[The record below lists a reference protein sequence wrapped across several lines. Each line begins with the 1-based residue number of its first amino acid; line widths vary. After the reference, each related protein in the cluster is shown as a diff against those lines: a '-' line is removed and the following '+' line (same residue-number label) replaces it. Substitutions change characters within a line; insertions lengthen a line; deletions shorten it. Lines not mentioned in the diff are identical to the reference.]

1 MVFTRV
7 MTSSRAHAI
16 GAAFVAARARDR
28 PPERVTSPNM
38 RAASVAPA
46 PARIGAHRRAQTRA
60 SATSKRIVTTFAV
73 NTSAPAR
80 ERASGSNA
88 LLSAIDD
95 LRDRIDGLLPTEA
108 KTAAVRASYTAS
120 IGLRFAFFLSQGVLT
135 SRSNDERNVDVGAI
149 ASVVARVVLNTDE
162 SSSSATAPIVRK
174 TMDGGDMSEE
184 QAQEVSEFLE
194 QHMGA
199 IIDVFKRE
207 LEFVEN
213 GVYKFPYDMDPST
226 APAAQWNPLAVAAL
240 TRAHQRDQKV
250 VAERRK
256 EKKGQELRETYM
268 ADPKRYPDY
277 YLQNFHYQT
286 DGWLSAKSAQLY
298 DFQVETLFLGSADA
312 MRRRA
317 LPYIADFMRNR
328 DASTTKHLDVA
339 SGTGRFLSFV
349 RDNHP
354 ELQSTALELSPHY
367 LEATRKNNARFN
379 GKGGSLRLVE
389 ANAEDMP
396 LADEE
401 FDMVTNVY
409 LFHEL
414 PRAVR
419 KTVAKEMARVLKPGG
434 KLFFVDS
441 VQIGDGKENGME
453 GAFELALD
461 RFPAFNHEP
470 YYKDYAVTNL
480 IELFEEAGL
489 KHEATATAWVSK
501 TMVFSKPFDG
511 QQLEA
516 AATTMTVEAPVAE
529 VVVPEAVVETPAAIV
544 EEPTIA
550 ETAEVVE
557 DADDEPPVEGT
568 RKF

>member
-1 MVFTRV
+1 M
-7 MTSSRAHAI
+7 SIASHALSRARAPTAKAGMMI
-16 GAAFVAARARDR
+16 DGKKRRGASARA
-28 PPERVTSPNM
+28 
-38 RAASVAPA
+38 
-46 PARIGAHRRAQTRA
+46 RA
-60 SATSKRIVTTFAV
+60 SATER
-73 NTSAPAR
+73 AR
-80 ERASGSNA
+80 ERASDIA
-88 LLSAIDD
+88 VVASADD
-95 LRDRIDGLLPTEA
+95 VWQDVRKRFESLLPVEA
-108 KTAAVRASYTAS
+108 KTAAIRAAYTAS
-120 IGLRFAFFLSQGVLT
+120 IGVRFAFFLSTGVAT
-135 SRSNDERNVDVGAI
+135 SRATDGRDLDVGAI
-149 ASVVARVVLNTDE
+149 ASAVARVVLN
-162 SSSSATAPIVRK
+162 SSTTAEGSSNAATGTIVRK
-174 TMDGGDMSEE
+174 TMDGGEMSDA

-199 IIDVFKRE
+199 IVDVFKRE
-207 LEFVEN
+207 LEFVEA
-213 GVYKFPYDMDPST
+213 GTYKFPYDMDPST
-226 APAAQWNPLAVAAL
+226 APASQWNPLAVAAL
-240 TRAHQRDQKV
+240 SRAHQRDQMV
-250 VAERRK
+250 VSERRK
-256 EKKGQELRETYM
+256 EKKGQELRETYV

-328 DASTTKHLDVA
+328 DAKTTKHLDVA

-354 ELQSTALELSPHY
+354 ELQCTALELSPHY
-367 LEATRKNNARFN
+367 LEATRKNNERFSQ
-379 GKGGSLRLVE
+379 KGGSLRLVE

-396 LADEE
+396 LEDDE
-401 FDMVTNVY
+401 FDMITNVY

-419 KTVAKEMARVLKPGG
+419 LTVAKEMARVLKPGG

-441 VQIGDGKENGME
+441 VQIGDGKETGME

-480 IELFEEAGL
+480 IELFEQAGL

-511 QQLEA
+511 QKLGSTIKA
-516 AATTMTVEAPVAE
+516 AEQAVPV
-529 VVVPEAVVETPAAIV
+529 VEAVVV
-544 EEPTIA
+544 EESPSR
-550 ETAEVVE
+550 E
-557 DADDEPPVEGT
+557 DEGPKAEGT

>member
-1 MVFTRV
+1 MSRTPSAAPMRRGVK
-7 MTSSRAHAI
+7 TSAL
-16 GAAFVAARARDR
+16 D
-28 PPERVTSPNM
+28 
-38 RAASVAPA
+38 
-46 PARIGAHRRAQTRA
+46 
-60 SATSKRIVTTFAV
+60 
-73 NTSAPAR
+73 TSAPAS
-80 ERASGSNA
+80 RANP
-88 LLSAIDD
+88 LSFLED
-95 LRDRIDGLLPTEA
+95 LRTRIEDALPEEA
-108 KTAAVRASYTAS
+108 KKAALRAAYTSSA
-120 IGLRFAFFLSQGVLT
+120 GLRFAFFLSQGVAN
-135 SRSNDERNVDVGAI
+135 SRGTDGRDIDVGAI
-149 ASVVARVVLNTDE
+149 AQAVARVVMSDDGNGNA
-162 SSSSATAPIVRK
+162 SAGSATPIVRK
-174 TMDGGDMSEE
+174 TMDGSDMSEE
-184 QAQEVSEFLE
+184 QAQEVSGFLE

-199 IIDVFKRE
+199 ILDVFKRE
-207 LEFVEN
+207 CEFIEN
-213 GVYKFPYDMDPST
+213 GTYKFPYDMDPST
-226 APAAQWNPLAVAAL
+226 APATQWNPLAVSAL
-240 TRAHQRDQKV
+240 ANANARDQRV
-250 VAERRK
+250 VAERRNA
-256 EKKGQELRETYM
+256 KKGQELRETYV

-286 DGWLSAKSAQLY
+286 DGWLSAQSARLY
-298 DFQVETLFLGSADA
+298 DFQVEMLFLGSADA

-367 LEATRKNNARFN
+367 LESTRKLNKRFE

-396 LADEE
+396 LEDNE
-401 FDMVTNVY
+401 FDMITNVY

-419 KTVAKEMARVLKPGG
+419 MTVAKEMARVLKPGG

-480 IELFEEAGL
+480 VELFEEAGL
-489 KHEATATAWVSK
+489 RHEATATAWVSK

-511 QQLEA
+511 QDLPRA
-516 AATTMTVEAPVAE
+516 AELP
-529 VVVPEAVVETPAAIV
+529 VVVPQEVEPPAAVVEAVAEENSSETEIV
-544 EEPTIA
+544 G
-550 ETAEVVE
+550 
-557 DADDEPPVEGT
+557 DDEPEIGT

>member
-1 MVFTRV
+1 V
-7 MTSSRAHAI
+7 SALAN
-16 GAAFVAARARDR
+16 ANARD
-28 PPERVTSPNM
+28 
-38 RAASVAPA
+38 
-46 PARIGAHRRAQTRA
+46 
-60 SATSKRIVTTFAV
+60 
-73 NTSAPAR
+73 
-80 ERASGSNA
+80 
-88 LLSAIDD
+88 
-95 LRDRIDGLLPTEA
+95 
-108 KTAAVRASYTAS
+108 
-120 IGLRFAFFLSQGVLT
+120 
-135 SRSNDERNVDVGAI
+135 
-149 ASVVARVVLNTDE
+149 
-162 SSSSATAPIVRK
+162 
-174 TMDGGDMSEE
+174 
-184 QAQEVSEFLE
+184 
-194 QHMGA
+194 
-199 IIDVFKRE
+199 
-207 LEFVEN
+207 
-213 GVYKFPYDMDPST
+213 
-226 APAAQWNPLAVAAL
+226 
-240 TRAHQRDQKV
+240 QRV
-250 VAERRK
+250 VAERRNA
-256 EKKGQELRETYM
+256 KKGQELRETYV

-286 DGWLSAKSAQLY
+286 DGWLSAQSARLY
-298 DFQVETLFLGSADA
+298 DFQVEMLFLGSADA

-367 LEATRKNNARFN
+367 LEATRKLNKRFE

-396 LADEE
+396 LEDNE
-401 FDMVTNVY
+401 FDMITNVY

-419 KTVAKEMARVLKPGG
+419 VTVAKEMARVLKPGG

-453 GAFELALD
+453 GVFELAID

-480 IELFEEAGL
+480 VELFEDAGL
-489 KHEATATAWVSK
+489 RHEATATAWVSK

-511 QQLEA
+511 QDLPRA
-516 AATTMTVEAPVAE
+516 AELPVEVPQEMDSPVAAVEAITEEKPSAT
-529 VVVPEAVVETPAAIV
+529 ETV
-544 EEPTIA
+544 SE
-550 ETAEVVE
+550 
-557 DADDEPPVEGT
+557 DEPEIGT

>member
-1 MVFTRV
+1 MHAAPRAAHAQTA
-7 MTSSRAHAI
+7 RAHR
-16 GAAFVAARARDR
+16 GAR
-28 PPERVTSPNM
+28 S
-38 RAASVAPA
+38 
-46 PARIGAHRRAQTRA
+46 
-60 SATSKRIVTTFAV
+60 SATSTSASRCAVVRAV
-73 NTSAPAR
+73 NTSAPAS

-88 LLSAIDD
+88 LFGALED
-95 LRDRIDGLLPTEA
+95 LRERIDALLPTEA

-135 SRSNDERNVDVGAI
+135 SRATDERNLDVGAI
-149 ASVVARVVLNTDE
+149 ASTVARVVLNPNE

-184 QAQEVSEFLE
+184 QAQQVSEFLE
-194 QHMGA
+194 QHMAA

-250 VAERRK
+250 VTERRK

-349 RDNHP
+349 RDNYP

-401 FDMVTNVY
+401 FDMITNVY

-419 KTVAKEMARVLKPGG
+419 MTVAKEMARVLKPGG

-441 VQIGDGKENGME
+441 VQKGDGKENGME
-453 GAFELALD
+453 GAFDLALD

-470 YYKDYAVTNL
+470 YYKDYAVTDL

-511 QQLEA
+511 QKLET
-516 AATTMTVEAPVAE
+516 ATTMAAEAPEAD
-529 VVVPEAVVETPAAIV
+529 VVVPEMVVETPAAIV
-544 EEPTIA
+544 EEPIVA

-557 DADDEPPVEGT
+557 DKDDEGPVEGT

>member
-1 MVFTRV
+1 M
-7 MTSSRAHAI
+7 
-16 GAAFVAARARDR
+16 
-28 PPERVTSPNM
+28 
-38 RAASVAPA
+38 
-46 PARIGAHRRAQTRA
+46 
-60 SATSKRIVTTFAV
+60 
-73 NTSAPAR
+73 
-80 ERASGSNA
+80 
-88 LLSAIDD
+88 
-95 LRDRIDGLLPTEA
+95 
-108 KTAAVRASYTAS
+108 
-120 IGLRFAFFLSQGVLT
+120 
-135 SRSNDERNVDVGAI
+135 
-149 ASVVARVVLNTDE
+149 
-162 SSSSATAPIVRK
+162 
-174 TMDGGDMSEE
+174 
-184 QAQEVSEFLE
+184 
-194 QHMGA
+194 
-199 IIDVFKRE
+199 DVFKRE
-207 LEFVEN
+207 CEFIEN
-213 GVYKFPYDMDPST
+213 GTYKFPYDMDPST
-226 APAAQWNPLAVAAL
+226 APAAQWNPLAVSAL
-240 TRAHQRDQKV
+240 ANANARDQRV
-250 VAERRK
+250 VAERRNA
-256 EKKGQELRETYM
+256 KKGQELRETYV

-286 DGWLSAKSAQLY
+286 DGWLSAQSARLY
-298 DFQVETLFLGSADA
+298 DFQVEMLFLGSADA

-354 ELQSTALELSPHY
+354 EMQSTALELSPHY
-367 LEATRKNNARFN
+367 LESTRKLNKRFE

-396 LADEE
+396 LEDNE
-401 FDMVTNVY
+401 FDMITNVY

-419 KTVAKEMARVLKPGG
+419 MTVAKEMARVLKPGG

-480 IELFEEAGL
+480 VELFEEAGL
-489 KHEATATAWVSK
+489 RHEATATAWVSK

-511 QQLEA
+511 QELPRA
-516 AATTMTVEAPVAE
+516 AELP
-529 VVVPEAVVETPAAIV
+529 VVVPQEVETPAA
-544 EEPTIA
+544 
-550 ETAEVVE
+550 VVE
-557 DADDEPPVEGT
+557 AVAEEKPSETESVGDDEPEIGT